1 MRWALAE
8 CGHEQRLVVNC
19 LPMEDPAPV
28 SAMVVGG
35 LVSVLGW
42 WGKRAEGGV
51 VGGLAGACLCT

>member
-1 MRWALAE
+1 MLAHAYAWVHARA
-8 CGHEQRLVVNC
+8 CR
-19 LPMEDPAPV
+19 PV

-51 VGGLAGACLCT
+51 MGGLVGACLCTGVV